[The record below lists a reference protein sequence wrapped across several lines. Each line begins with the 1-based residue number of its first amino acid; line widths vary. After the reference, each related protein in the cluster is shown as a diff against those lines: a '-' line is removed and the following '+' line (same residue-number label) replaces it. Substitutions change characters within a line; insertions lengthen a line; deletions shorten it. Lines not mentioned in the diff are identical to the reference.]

1 MFYLDL
7 QFDAGS
13 TILLPQEYEER
24 AIFVVDGVPEV
35 GGAIL
40 TAGSMTVFDAGDN
53 VAVSARTKARAM
65 FFGCEPMTDLA
76 TSIWNFVASSKERIE
91 AGKKPIGEENLW
103 SSAGR
108 QTEFIPLPDIRAV
121 LRKPTG

>member
-1 MFYLDL
+1 MSFSEMFYLDL

-13 TILLPQEYEER
+13 TILCRRIYEER
-24 AIFVVDGVPEV
+24 AIFVVDGVLEV

-65 FFGCEPMTDLA
+65 FLVVNRWTDLA
-76 TSIWNFVASSKERIE
+76 TSI
-91 AGKKPIGEENLW
+91 
-103 SSAGR
+103 
-108 QTEFIPLPDIRAV
+108 
-121 LRKPTG
+121 